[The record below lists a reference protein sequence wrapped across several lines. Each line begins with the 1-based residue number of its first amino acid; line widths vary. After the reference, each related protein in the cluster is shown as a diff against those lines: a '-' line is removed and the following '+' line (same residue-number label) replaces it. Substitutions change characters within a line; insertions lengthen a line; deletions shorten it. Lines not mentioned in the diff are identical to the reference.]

1 MITMNKPRSALMAA
15 TSIVLAVAVTG
26 CAMGGGRSQFGGM
39 AKDSNIGVALRAQVA
54 LEKGDLAGAIS
65 YAERAVEKSPND
77 AAFRSLL
84 GNTYLAAGRFR
95 SAEAAFADALAM
107 YPNQQGVPLKLALAQ
122 AAQGRGDA
130 AAQTLDTFSQIISP
144 ADAGLAMALAG
155 RPGAAIET
163 LELAARSEGADARV
177 RQNLA
182 LAHAIAGDWT
192 RARQV
197 ASQDLQ
203 GDQLEQRMSEWAAFA
218 RPGAAA
224 SQVASLIGIKAPASI
239 DAGMPVRLALR
250 SSAPGSQLRSAE
262 VQAPQPAVEQAAPP
276 EAPVLASA
284 EAVPA
289 PMFAAPATEPMPVEV
304 ASADTL
310 APSPAAAPDIAQM
323 VDSLRAERV
332 RPEGGLPRIAEIR
345 RNAAR
350 RFGPGQAVVQLGAYA
365 TESGV
370 KAGWSVI
377 ARRHRNLSAYT
388 PASARFA
395 GSRGTVYRL
404 SLKGFASDREARQLC
419 MQLKASGATCFVRI
433 AAGDAPV
440 RFASR

>member
-1 MITMNKPRSALMAA
+1 MNKPRSALLAA

-26 CAMGGGRSQFGGM
+26 CAMGGGRNQFGGM
-39 AKDSNIGVALRAQVA
+39 VKNSNIGVALRAQVA
-54 LEKGDLAGAIS
+54 LEQGDLTSAVTF
-65 YAERAVEKSPND
+65 AERAVERSPND
-77 AAFRSLL
+77 AGFRTLL
-84 GNTYLAAGRFR
+84 GNAYLAGGRFR

-107 YPNQQGVPLKLALAQ
+107 YPNQAGVPLKLALTQ

-130 AAQTLDTFSQIISP
+130 AAQTLDTFAQVISP

-155 RPGAAIET
+155 RPGAGIET
-163 LELAARSEGADARV
+163 LELAAREVGADSRV

-182 LAHAIAGDWT
+182 LAHAIARDWT

-197 ASQDLQ
+197 ASQDLE
-203 GDQLEQRMSEWAAFA
+203 GDQLEHRMSEWAAFA

-224 SQVASLIGIKAPASI
+224 SQVASLIGIRAPAAV

-250 SSAPGSQLRSAE
+250 SPVRSEQVRTAE
-262 VQAPQPAVEQAAPP
+262 VQAPAVAMAAAA
-276 EAPVLASA
+276 EAQVLASA
-284 EAVPA
+284 ETVPA
-289 PMFAAPATEPMPVEV
+289 PMFAAPAAEPMPV
-304 ASADTL
+304 AIAAADTL
-310 APSPAAAPDIAQM
+310 APAPAVAPDIAQM
-323 VDSLRAERV
+323 VDSLRAEPV
-332 RPEGGLPRIAEIR
+332 RASGKLPKLAEIR
-345 RNAAR
+345 RAAAK
-350 RFGPGQAVVQLGAYA
+350 RFGTSQAVVQLGAYA
-365 TESGV
+365 TQAGV

-395 GSRGTVYRL
+395 GASGTVYRL

-419 MQLKASGATCFVRI
+419 MQLKASGATCFVRT